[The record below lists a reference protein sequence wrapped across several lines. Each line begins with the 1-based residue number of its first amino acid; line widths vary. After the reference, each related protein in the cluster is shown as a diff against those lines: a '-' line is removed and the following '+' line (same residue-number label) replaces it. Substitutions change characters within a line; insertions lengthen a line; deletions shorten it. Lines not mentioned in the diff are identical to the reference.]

1 VTKSRNIAKP
11 RQPWSEADI
20 ELLRRNYATSATA
33 DLATALGR
41 PITRIMAKAS
51 SLGLRKDPAAH
62 AEACRQRMADPNHPG
77 RQHQFKPGTPPA
89 NKGIKHRPGW
99 APGRM
104 AAGQFKAGNKPHTW
118 LPVGTLR
125 VKDGYLERKV
135 TDLPGSPSNRWHG
148 MHRIVWEAAN
158 GPTPDGHVVV
168 FKPGRFS
175 TELAQI
181 TLDAVELISRAEL
194 MARNTRH
201 NYSPEINELIGLRAQ
216 ITRAVN
222 TRAKQEE
229 STP

>member
-1 VTKSRNIAKP
+1 MTKSRHIAGP
-11 RQPWSEADI
+11 RQPWSQADI

-41 PITRIMAKAS
+41 PVQRVMAKAN
-51 SLGLRKDPAAH
+51 SLGLLKDPAAH
-62 AEACRQRMADPNHPG
+62 AEACRKRMADPNHRG
-77 RQHQFKPGTPPA
+77 RLSQFKPGQTPL
-89 NKGIKHRPGW
+89 NKGKKHPPGW

-125 VKDGYLERKV
+125 IKDGYLERKV

-148 MHRIVWEAAN
+148 LHRIVWEAAN
-158 GPTPDGHVVV
+158 GPTPAGHVVV
-168 FKPGRFS
+168 FKTGRHS
-175 TELAQI
+175 TDLAQI
-181 TLDAVELISRAEL
+181 TIDAVELVSRAEL

-201 NYSPEINELIGLRAQ
+201 NYSPEINELIHLRAR

-222 TRAKQEE
+222 TRAKEE
-229 STP
+229 GSTP